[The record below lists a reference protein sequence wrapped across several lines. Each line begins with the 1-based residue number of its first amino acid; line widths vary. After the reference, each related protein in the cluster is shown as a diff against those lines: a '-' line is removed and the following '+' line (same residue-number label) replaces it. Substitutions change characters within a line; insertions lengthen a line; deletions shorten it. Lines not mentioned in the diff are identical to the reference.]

1 MGLTDEQIKE
11 LLGWFINE
19 SNMLK
24 TWGEKRK
31 KGIEENHKWIQPN
44 VIKAMQDDEL
54 KERYLQYFNSNV
66 GDKQNLNKIQ
76 RDRIIRDVNQ
86 FRKTIYYLLDESI
99 DIKERINEILNGGY
113 KISGFGRG
121 ILTAFLSDFNPDK
134 YCAWNHKTEMGFDVL
149 GWKAGDRGDSKGVI
163 YEKVLTLLNKIPQLR
178 PDLNMT
184 LDNVDAFLHTISA
197 EKEGIDMVN
206 KIKGEPTPPPSQIS
220 YWQIA
225 PGEQARLWDDL
236 YSNSI
241 AAIGWDE
248 INADLAGKSKD
259 ELTALI
265 KKYYPNNTDGEL
277 TASVAMLWHFLT
289 IKPGDKFITNKG
301 RKYLLAAGEVLS
313 GYIFNPNRNE
323 YRHTVKVKYY
333 KVNHEGVPI
342 PENMQGKFG
351 RTIIKLEKNDFET
364 LESLFD
370 AGEVNYW
377 WMNANPKIWS
387 FNELNIGGRIT
398 YTSYNEKGN
407 KRRIYKHF
415 TVVKPG
421 DVVLGYIASPDKAIV
436 GMCKITKG
444 LHESDGGEEI
454 ELEKTE
460 QFRQPVE
467 LSRLQGIEELKSC
480 EPIVNNQG
488 SLFKLSESEYE
499 IIRSVID
506 ELNPP
511 LNPPTIKYTTA
522 DALKDLF
529 VDEIYLNYILDR
541 LQHKKNIILQGPP
554 GVGKTFLAKRLAY
567 SLLGVKDETRIAMIQ
582 FHQSYSY
589 EDFIQGFRPSDGGGF
604 VLKNGI
610 FYQFCKIAQADQNS
624 SYFFIIDEINR
635 GNLSKIFGE
644 LMFLIEADKRGK
656 EFALPLTYSQT
667 IDEQFWIPSNIHIIG
682 TMNTADRSLAMVD
695 YALRR
700 RFSFIG
706 LEPMFEGDKFKTYLR
721 SSGVSVE
728 LVDKIIQRLCQ
739 LNEKISED
747 TKNLGPGY
755 RIGHS
760 YFCPMNTGTVYDE
773 NWYKKIIVSEIEP
786 LLCEYWFDNQE
797 KVKNEISILLK

>member
-1 MGLTDEQIKE
+1 MGLKNEQIKD

-19 SNMLK
+19 SNFIK
-24 TWGEKRK
+24 TWGGKRK
-31 KGIEENHKWIQPN
+31 QGIEENHKWIQPD
-44 VIKAMQDDEL
+44 VIKAMPDDEL
-54 KERYLQYFNSNV
+54 KERYLKYYNSNV
-66 GDKQNLNKIQ
+66 GDKQNLNKIN

-86 FRKTIYYLLDESI
+86 FRRTMSYLLDESI
-99 DIKERINEILNGGY
+99 DIKQRVNEILNGDY
-113 KISGFGRG
+113 KINGFGRG
-121 ILTAFLSDFNPDK
+121 ILSAFLSDFNPNK
-134 YCAWNHKTEMGFDVL
+134 YCAWNNKTEMGFDVL
-149 GWKAGDRGDSKGVI
+149 AWKAGDYGDSKGAI
-163 YEKVLTLLNKIPQLR
+163 YEKVLILLNKIRQLR

-184 LDNVDAFLHTISA
+184 FDNVDAFLHTISA

-206 KIKGEPTPPPSQIS
+206 KIKGGTTPPPSQIS

-225 PGEQARLWDDL
+225 PGEKARLWDDL

-241 AAIGWDE
+241 AAVGWDE
-248 INADLAGKSKD
+248 IDADLAGKSKD
-259 ELTALI
+259 ELIDLI
-265 KKYYPNNTDGEL
+265 KKYYPNYTDGEL
-277 TASVAMLWHFLT
+277 TAQVAMLWHFLN

-313 GYIFNPNRNE
+313 GYIFNPARNE
-323 YRHTVKVKYY
+323 YKHTVKVKYY

-351 RTIIKLEKNDFET
+351 RTIIKLEKNDFEV

-370 AGEVNYW
+370 TGGVNYW

-387 FNELNIGGRIT
+387 YNELNIGGRVI
-398 YTSYNEKGN
+398 YTSHNEKGN

-415 TVVKPG
+415 TAVKPG
-421 DVVLGYIASPDKAIV
+421 DVVLGYIASPDRAIV

-444 LHESDGGEEI
+444 LHESDEGEGI

-460 QFRQPVE
+460 QFRRPVE
-467 LSRLQGIEELKSC
+467 LSMLQGIEELKSC

-499 IIRSVID
+499 IIRSIID
-506 ELNPP
+506 ELNPT
-511 LNPPTIKYTTA
+511 LETPTAEYTKA
-522 DALKDLF
+522 DALKDMF
-529 VDEIYLNYILDR
+529 IDENYLDYILDR
-541 LQHKKNIILQGPP
+541 LHHKKNIILQGPP
-554 GVGKTFLAKRLAY
+554 GVGKTFIAKRLAY
-567 SLLGVKDETRIAMIQ
+567 SLMRVKDEKRIAMIQ

-589 EDFIQGFRPSDGGGF
+589 EDFIQGFRPSEDGGF
-604 VLKNGI
+604 FLKNGV
-610 FYQFCKIAQADQNS
+610 FYQFCKIAQVDQNN

-656 EFALPLTYSQT
+656 DFAVPLTYSQT

-700 RFSFIG
+700 RFSFID
-706 LEPMFEGDKFKTYLR
+706 LEPMFECDKFKVHLR
-721 SSGVSVE
+721 NMGVSVE
-728 LVDKIIQRLCQ
+728 LVNKIVQLLSQ

-747 TKNLGPGY
+747 TKNLGSGY

-760 YFCPMNTGTVYDE
+760 YFCPMNTNTGYDE
-773 NWYKKIIVSEIEP
+773 TWYKTIIVSEIEP
-786 LLCEYWFDNQE
+786 LLREYWFDNQE
-797 KVKNEISILLK
+797 KVKNETNILLK